1 MAALPSVAVQ
11 QLATNQINKSVFI
24 WIYLKNKYLESL
36 LEKDKILC
44 DVFVPVSYCRLRHF
58 ESVPHMKEFLLL
70 NYKRLK
76 HNQRNAS
83 NVPVKERRRRRRR
96 MDVNNAGFQKFT
108 HTEKKKKNSFANVL
122 RRSKNALS
130 MFFMFI
136 TPQGHAASS
145 IAYKKKKK

>member
-1 MAALPSVAVQ
+1 M
-11 QLATNQINKSVFI
+11 
-24 WIYLKNKYLESL
+24 KNKYLESL

-83 NVPVKERRRRRRR
+83 NVPAKERRRRRM
-96 MDVNNAGFQKFT
+96 MDVNDAGFQNS
-108 HTEKKKKNSFANVL
+108 HTQKKRKTSFANVL
-122 RRSKNALS
+122 QRSKNALS

>member
-1 MAALPSVAVQ
+1 MAALPSVTVQ
-11 QLATNQINKSVFI
+11 QLATNQINKSVFT
-24 WIYLKNKYLESL
+24 WICLKNKYLESL

-44 DVFVPVSYCRLRHF
+44 DVFVPLSYCRLRHF
-58 ESVPHMKEFLLL
+58 ESVPHMMEFLLL

-83 NVPVKERRRRRRR
+83 NVPVKERRRRRR
-96 MDVNNAGFQKFT
+96 MDVNDAGFQNS
-108 HTEKKKKNSFANVL
+108 HTQKKRKNSFANVL
-122 RRSKNALS
+122 QRSKNALS